1 MAKLPYRKFSY
12 GAKMFAAKMLV
23 VEMLVAKM
31 LKAKIPDFFHLVL
44 QASNSGIN
52 FISILLCLKI
62 RFLNSRVCIK
72 TKTDHSSLLL
82 L

>member
-1 MAKLPYRKFSY
+1 MPCSEFSY

-44 QASNSGIN
+44 QACNSGIN
-52 FISILLCLKI
+52 FISILLFLKI